1 MDHLIIPLEAG
12 NRKRKR
18 PPDSVIGL
26 SSNDLT
32 SENQTLAEVLDTAVW
47 LSGNE
52 LKLRV
57 TQFYGSRNSKKRR

>member
-1 MDHLIIPLEAG
+1 MIISLDAG
-12 NRKRKR
+12 KKRHKR
-18 PPDSVIGL
+18 PPDSSNAL
-26 SSNDLT
+26 STNVLT
-32 SENQTLAEVLDTAVW
+32 MDEQPLTDILDTAVW